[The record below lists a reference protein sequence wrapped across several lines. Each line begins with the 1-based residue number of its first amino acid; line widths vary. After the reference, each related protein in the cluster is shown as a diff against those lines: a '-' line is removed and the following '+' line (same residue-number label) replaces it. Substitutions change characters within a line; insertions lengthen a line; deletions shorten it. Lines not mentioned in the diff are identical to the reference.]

1 MKKAWLTFTLF
12 LLVFSQNIW
21 GESFTRTDFEQKKD
35 KKLVR
40 TTLVDVQDETIS
52 LTQNLLDDES
62 GNLIWDETKQWP
74 VSYKKSG
81 HIMGERDS
89 KKSTTLSLIFTKE
102 RLEQFASELEVDEYL
117 KKAFQKAKEENK
129 TKCADGLT
137 NYEALALETSRDF
150 SKVFQAICFK

>member
-1 MKKAWLTFTLF
+1 M
-12 LLVFSQNIW
+12 
-21 GESFTRTDFEQKKD
+21 
-35 KKLVR
+35 
-40 TTLVDVQDETIS
+40 QDETIS

-74 VSYKKSG
+74 ITYKKSG

-89 KKSTTLSLIFTKE
+89 KKSTTMSLIFTQE
-102 RLEQFASELEVDEYL
+102 RLEQFASELEVDKYL
-117 KKAFQKAKEENK
+117 KKAFQKAKEEEK

-137 NYEALALETSRDF
+137 NYQALALETSRDF